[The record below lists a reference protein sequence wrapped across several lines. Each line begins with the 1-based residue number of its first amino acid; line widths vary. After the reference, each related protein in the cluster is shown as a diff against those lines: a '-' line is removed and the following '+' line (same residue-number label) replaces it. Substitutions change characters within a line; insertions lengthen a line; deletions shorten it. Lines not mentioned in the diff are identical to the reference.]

1 MAGMFWRATLGL
13 STALVLLLSGCYS
26 DVDSFIVAKAKQ
38 DCKRLASC
46 NASFFS
52 DAYDDDLDK
61 CREDGED
68 LLQAIYDI
76 GDAFGGEY
84 DPEQGRTCVSATR
97 KARNDCSAGGDDD
110 VRDACDRVV
119 N

>member
-1 MAGMFWRATLGL
+1 MPGMFWRATLGL

-26 DVDSFIVAKAKQ
+26 DVDSFVVAKAKQ

-52 DAYDDDLDK
+52 DLYDDDLDE
-61 CREDGED
+61 CRSNTEDN
-68 LLQAIYDI
+68 LQTGFDI
-76 GDAFGGEY
+76 LEVFGREY
-84 DPEQGRTCVSATR
+84 DPKQGRTCVSATR
-97 KARNDCSAGGDDD
+97 HARNDCSAGGDDD
-110 VRDACDRVV
+110 VFDACDRVF

>member
-1 MAGMFWRATLGL
+1 MFWRATLGL

-26 DVDSFIVAKAKQ
+26 DVDSFVVAKAKQ

-52 DAYDDDLDK
+52 DVYDDDLDK
-61 CREDGED
+61 CRATEEDA
-68 LLQAIYDI
+68 LQTGIDI
-76 GDAFGGEY
+76 LEAFGREY

-97 KARNDCSAGGDDD
+97 AARNDCSSGGDDD
-110 VRDACDRVV
+110 VFDACDRVLD
-119 N
+119 